1 VGTDVA
7 LGLGGNL
14 GDPLQAFA
22 TALRALDDHPAITLG
37 RYSSV
42 YRTKPWGMVEQ
53 PDFLNMAA
61 LLSTDLDEVELLNV
75 CVELELASG
84 RERGERWGPRTLDID
99 ILTFGDLVTDRPRL
113 QLPHPR
119 IAKRAFVLVPL
130 AEVAPDLMIGGQSVA
145 SLKAELET
153 DDVTLDEAQ
162 TARLRKLLG

>member
-1 VGTDVA
+1 MKTEVA

-22 TALRALDDHPAITLG
+22 GALRSFDGHPAVTLL
-37 RYSSV
+37 RSSSV
-42 YRTKPWGMVEQ
+42 YRTKPWGILDQ

-61 LLSTDLDEVELLNV
+61 LLSTDLDEVELLNL
-75 CVELELASG
+75 CIELELANG

-99 ILTFGDLVTDRPRL
+99 ILTFGELVTDRPRL

-119 IAKRAFVLVPL
+119 IAQRGFVLVPL
-130 AEVAPDLMIGGQSVA
+130 AEIAPGLMISGQSVA

-153 DDVTLDEAQ
+153 DDVVVDEAQ
-162 TARLRKLLG
+162 TARLRNLLG

>member
-1 VGTDVA
+1 MSTEVA

-14 GDPLQAFA
+14 GDPLEAFA
-22 TALRALDDHPAITLG
+22 KTLRALTDHPAVTL
-37 RYSSV
+37 RSSSSV
-42 YRTKPWGMVEQ
+42 YRTKPWGLLDQ

-61 LLSTDLDEVELLNV
+61 LLSTDLDEVELLNL

-130 AEVAPDLMIGGQSVA
+130 AEIAPELVIDGHSVA
-145 SLKAELET
+145 SLMAALET
-153 DDVTLDEAQ
+153 DDVALDEAQ
-162 TARLRKLLG
+162 TRRLREMLG